1 MNYVEVTNV
10 SKKYKDRMLVDN
22 VSFEVKKG
30 EILGIVGLNGSG
42 KTVLLKCI
50 CGLMEYSS
58 GTIKVN
64 DKIIGKQC
72 EYPKSMG
79 VIIETPGFLPYHSG
93 IKNLEYLASLRK
105 KISKQDIKDV
115 LVKVGLAGEEKKL
128 VAKYSLGMKQ
138 RLGIA
143 QAIMEDPEFL
153 ILDEPMNGLDKEGI
167 EDVRKLLL
175 EMKAEGKT
183 MIITSHNEEDIK
195 VLCDK
200 VIEMDKGKMVDKEG
214 AM

>member
-1 MNYVEVTNV
+1 MSYIEVSNV
-10 SKKYKDRMLVDN
+10 SKKYKDKMLVED
-22 VSFEVKKG
+22 VSFTVEEG

-50 CGLMEYSS
+50 CGLMDYSAGS
-58 GTIKVN
+58 IKV
-64 DKIIGKQC
+64 DGKIIGKDC
-72 EYPKSMG
+72 EYPKNMG

-93 IKNLEYLASLRK
+93 YKNLEYLASLRK
-105 KISKQDIKDV
+105 KISKSEIKDV
-115 LVKVGLAGEEKKL
+115 LIKVGLEGEEKKL

-167 EDVRKLLL
+167 ADVRKILL
-175 EMKAEGKT
+175 EMKEQGKT

-200 VIEMDKGKMVDKEG
+200 VIEMDKGKMV
-214 AM
+214 

>member
-10 SKKYKDRMLVDN
+10 SKKYKDKMLVGD

-42 KTVLLKCI
+42 KTVILKCI

-64 DKIIGKQC
+64 DKIIGKEC
-72 EYPKSMG
+72 EYPKNMG
-79 VIIETPGFLPYHSG
+79 VIIETPGFLPYYSG
-93 IKNLEYLASLRK
+93 IKNLEYLASLKK
-105 KISKQDIKDV
+105 KIGKQEIKDV
-115 LVKVGLAGEEKKL
+115 LVKVGLGGEEKKL

-167 EDVRKLLL
+167 AEVRRLLL
-175 EMKAEGKT
+175 EMKEAGKT

-200 VIEMDKGKMVDKEG
+200 VIEMDKGKLV

>member
-1 MNYVEVTNV
+1 MSYIEVSGV
-10 SKKYKDRMLVDN
+10 SKKYKDRMLVDD
-22 VSFEVKKG
+22 VSFTVEKG

-50 CGLMEYSS
+50 CGLMDYSG
-58 GTIKVN
+58 GTLTVNGKV
-64 DKIIGKQC
+64 IGKDC
-72 EYPKSMG
+72 EYPANMG

-93 IKNLEYLASLRK
+93 YKNLEYLASLRK

-128 VAKYSLGMKQ
+128 VAKYSLGMRQ

-143 QAIMEDPEFL
+143 QAIMENPELL
-153 ILDEPMNGLDKEGI
+153 ILDEPMNGLDKDGI
-167 EDVRKLLL
+167 AEVRKLLL

-200 VIEMDKGKMVDKEG
+200 VIEMDKGKLV
-214 AM
+214 

>member
-200 VIEMDKGKMVDKEG
+200 VIEMDKGKLI
-214 AM
+214 

>member
-1 MNYVEVTNV
+1 MSYIEVSNV
-10 SKKYKDRMLVDN
+10 SKKYKDRMLVDD
-22 VSFEVKKG
+22 VSFTVEKG

-50 CGLMEYSS
+50 CGLMDYSG
-58 GTIKVN
+58 GTITVNGKV
-64 DKIIGKQC
+64 IGKDC
-72 EYPKSMG
+72 EYPANMG

-93 IKNLEYLASLRK
+93 YKNLEYLASLRK
-105 KISKQDIKDV
+105 KISKQEIKDV

-128 VAKYSLGMKQ
+128 VAKYSLGMRQ

-143 QAIMEDPEFL
+143 QAIMENPELL
-153 ILDEPMNGLDKEGI
+153 ILDEPMNGLDKDGI
-167 EDVRKLLL
+167 AEVRKLLL

-200 VIEMDKGKMVDKEG
+200 VVEMDKGRLV
-214 AM
+214 

>member
-1 MNYVEVTNV
+1 MNYIEVSGV
-10 SKKYKDRMLVDN
+10 SKKYKDRMLVDD
-22 VSFEVKKG
+22 VSFTVEKG

-50 CGLMEYSS
+50 CGLMDYSG
-58 GTIKVN
+58 GTIIVNGKVV
-64 DKIIGKQC
+64 GKDC
-72 EYPKSMG
+72 EYPANMG

-93 IKNLEYLASLRK
+93 YKNLEYLASLRK

-128 VAKYSLGMKQ
+128 VAKYSLGMRQ

-143 QAIMEDPEFL
+143 QAIMENPELL
-153 ILDEPMNGLDKEGI
+153 ILDEPMNGLDKDGI
-167 EDVRKLLL
+167 AEVRKLLL

-200 VIEMDKGKMVDKEG
+200 VIEMDKGRLV
-214 AM
+214 

>member
-1 MNYVEVTNV
+1 MNYIEVSNV
-10 SKKYKDRMLVDN
+10 SKKYKDRMLVED
-22 VSFEVKKG
+22 VSFTVEKG

-50 CGLMEYSS
+50 CGLMDYSK
-58 GTIKVN
+58 GTITVNGKV
-64 DKIIGKQC
+64 IGKDC
-72 EYPKSMG
+72 EYPANMG

-93 IKNLEYLASLRK
+93 YKNLEYLASLRK

-115 LVKVGLAGEEKKL
+115 LIKVGLAGEEKKL
-128 VAKYSLGMKQ
+128 VAKYSLGMRQ

-143 QAIMEDPEFL
+143 QAIMENPELL
-153 ILDEPMNGLDKEGI
+153 ILDEPMNGLDKDGI
-167 EDVRKLLL
+167 AEVRKLLL

-200 VIEMDKGKMVDKEG
+200 VIEMDKGKMVS
-214 AM
+214 ML

>member
-1 MNYVEVTNV
+1 MSYIEVSNV
-10 SKKYKDRMLVDN
+10 SKKYKDRMLVDD
-22 VSFEVKKG
+22 VSFTVEKG

-50 CGLMEYSS
+50 CGLMDYSG
-58 GTIKVN
+58 GTITVNGKV
-64 DKIIGKQC
+64 IGKDC
-72 EYPKSMG
+72 EYPANMG

-93 IKNLEYLASLRK
+93 YKNLEYLASLRK

-128 VAKYSLGMKQ
+128 VAKYSLGMRQ

-143 QAIMEDPEFL
+143 QAIMENPELL
-153 ILDEPMNGLDKEGI
+153 ILDEPMNGLDKDGI
-167 EDVRKLLL
+167 AEVRKLLL

-200 VIEMDKGKMVDKEG
+200 VIEMDKGKLL
-214 AM
+214 

>member
-22 VSFEVKKG
+22 VSFELKKG

-64 DKIIGKQC
+64 DKIIGKEC

-79 VIIETPGFLPYHSG
+79 VIIETPGFLPYYSG

-105 KISKQDIKDV
+105 KIGKQEIKDV
-115 LVKVGLAGEEKKL
+115 LVKVGLQGEEKKL

-167 EDVRKLLL
+167 ADVRKLLL
-175 EMKAEGKT
+175 EMKEAGKT

-200 VIEMDKGKMVDKEG
+200 VIEMDKGKMV
-214 AM
+214 

>member
-1 MNYVEVTNV
+1 MNYIEVSNV
-10 SKKYKDRMLVDN
+10 SKKYKDRMLVDD
-22 VSFEVKKG
+22 VSFTVEKG
-30 EILGIVGLNGSG
+30 KILGIVGLNGSG

-50 CGLMEYSS
+50 CGLMDYRG
-58 GTIKVN
+58 GTITVNGKV
-64 DKIIGKQC
+64 IGKDC
-72 EYPKSMG
+72 EYPANMG

-93 IKNLEYLASLRK
+93 YKNLEYLASLRK

-115 LVKVGLAGEEKKL
+115 LIKVGLAGEEKKL
-128 VAKYSLGMKQ
+128 VAKYSLGMRQ

-143 QAIMEDPEFL
+143 QAIMENPELL
-153 ILDEPMNGLDKEGI
+153 ILDEPMNGLDKDGI
-167 EDVRKLLL
+167 AEVRKLLL

-200 VIEMDKGKMVDKEG
+200 VVEMDKGKMVS
-214 AM
+214 MV

>member
-1 MNYVEVTNV
+1 MNYIEVSNV
-10 SKKYKDRMLVDN
+10 SKKYKDRMLVED
-22 VSFEVKKG
+22 VSFTVEKG

-50 CGLMEYSS
+50 CGLMDYSK
-58 GTIKVN
+58 GTITVNGKVV
-64 DKIIGKQC
+64 GKDC
-72 EYPKSMG
+72 EYPANMG

-93 IKNLEYLASLRK
+93 YKNLEYLASLRK

-128 VAKYSLGMKQ
+128 VAKYSLGMRQ

-143 QAIMEDPEFL
+143 QAIMEDPELL
-153 ILDEPMNGLDKEGI
+153 ILDEPMNGLDKDGI
-167 EDVRKLLL
+167 AEVRKLLL

-200 VIEMDKGKMVDKEG
+200 VVEMDQGKLL
-214 AM
+214 

>member
-200 VIEMDKGKMVDKEG
+200 VIEMDKGKMV
-214 AM
+214 

>member
-1 MNYVEVTNV
+1 MSYIEVSGV
-10 SKKYKDRMLVDN
+10 SKKYKDRMLVND
-22 VSFEVKKG
+22 VSFTVEKG

-50 CGLMEYSS
+50 CGLMDYSG
-58 GTIKVN
+58 GTITVNGKV
-64 DKIIGKQC
+64 IGKDC
-72 EYPKSMG
+72 EYPANMG

-93 IKNLEYLASLRK
+93 YKNLEYLASLRK

-128 VAKYSLGMKQ
+128 VAKYSLGMRQ

-143 QAIMEDPEFL
+143 QAIMENPELL
-153 ILDEPMNGLDKEGI
+153 ILDEPMNGLDKDGI
-167 EDVRKLLL
+167 AEVRKLLL

-200 VIEMDKGKMVDKEG
+200 VIEMDKGRLV
-214 AM
+214 

>member
-1 MNYVEVTNV
+1 MNYIEVSNV
-10 SKKYKDRMLVDN
+10 GKKYKDKMLVED
-22 VSFEVKKG
+22 VSFTVKKG

-42 KTVLLKCI
+42 KTGLLKCI
-50 CGLMEYSS
+50 WGLMDYSA
-58 GTIKVN
+58 GTIKV
-64 DKIIGKQC
+64 DGKIIGKDC
-72 EYPKSMG
+72 EYPKNMG

-93 IKNLEYLASLRK
+93 YKNLEYLASLRK
-105 KISKQDIKDV
+105 KITKQDIKDV

-128 VAKYSLGMKQ
+128 VAKYSLGMRQ

-143 QAIMEDPEFL
+143 QAIMENPELL

-167 EDVRKLLL
+167 VEVRKLLL
-175 EMKAEGKT
+175 DMKAEGKT

-200 VIEMDKGKMVDKEG
+200 VIEMDKGKVCSNE
-214 AM
+214 

>member
-1 MNYVEVTNV
+1 M
-10 SKKYKDRMLVDN
+10 
-22 VSFEVKKG
+22 
-30 EILGIVGLNGSG
+30 
-42 KTVLLKCI
+42 
-50 CGLMEYSS
+50 
-58 GTIKVN
+58 
-64 DKIIGKQC
+64 
-72 EYPKSMG
+72 
-79 VIIETPGFLPYHSG
+79 
-93 IKNLEYLASLRK
+93 
-105 KISKQDIKDV
+105 

-200 VIEMDKGKMVDKEG
+200 VIEMDKGKMVDKDG

>member
-1 MNYVEVTNV
+1 MNYIEVSNV
-10 SKKYKDRMLVDN
+10 SKKYKDRMLVED
-22 VSFEVKKG
+22 VSFTVEKG

-50 CGLMEYSS
+50 CGLMDYSK
-58 GTIKVN
+58 GTITVNGKV
-64 DKIIGKQC
+64 IGKDC
-72 EYPKSMG
+72 EYPANMG

-93 IKNLEYLASLRK
+93 YKNLEYLASLRK

-115 LVKVGLAGEEKKL
+115 LIKVGLAGEEKKL
-128 VAKYSLGMKQ
+128 VAKYSLGMRQ

-143 QAIMEDPEFL
+143 QAIMENPELL
-153 ILDEPMNGLDKEGI
+153 ILDEPMNGLDKDGI
-167 EDVRKLLL
+167 AEVRKLLL

-200 VIEMDKGKMVDKEG
+200 VIEMDKGRLV
-214 AM
+214 

>member
-1 MNYVEVTNV
+1 MSYIEVSGV
-10 SKKYKDRMLVDN
+10 SKKYKDRMLVDDVN
-22 VSFEVKKG
+22 FTVEKG

-50 CGLMEYSS
+50 CGLMDYSG
-58 GTIKVN
+58 GTITVN
-64 DKIIGKQC
+64 GKIIGKDC
-72 EYPKSMG
+72 EYPANMG

-93 IKNLEYLASLRK
+93 HKNLEYLASLRK

-128 VAKYSLGMKQ
+128 VAKYSLGMRQ

-143 QAIMEDPEFL
+143 QAIMEDPELL
-153 ILDEPMNGLDKEGI
+153 ILDEPMNGLDKDGI
-167 EDVRKLLL
+167 AEVRKLLL

-200 VIEMDKGKMVDKEG
+200 VIEMDKGKLV
-214 AM
+214 

>member
-72 EYPKSMG
+72 ECPKSMG

-200 VIEMDKGKMVDKEG
+200 VIEMDKGKFI
-214 AM
+214 

>member
-1 MNYVEVTNV
+1 MSYIEVSGV
-10 SKKYKDRMLVDN
+10 SKKYKDRMLVDD
-22 VSFEVKKG
+22 VSFTVEKG

-50 CGLMEYSS
+50 CGLMDYSG
-58 GTIKVN
+58 GTLTVNGKV
-64 DKIIGKQC
+64 IGKDC
-72 EYPKSMG
+72 EYPANMG

-93 IKNLEYLASLRK
+93 YKNLEYLASLRK

-128 VAKYSLGMKQ
+128 VAKYSLGMRQ

-143 QAIMEDPEFL
+143 QAIMENPELL
-153 ILDEPMNGLDKEGI
+153 ILDEPMNGLDKDGI
-167 EDVRKLLL
+167 AEVRKLLL

-200 VIEMDKGKMVDKEG
+200 VIEMDKGKLL
-214 AM
+214 

>member
-1 MNYVEVTNV
+1 MSYVEVSNV

-22 VSFEVKKG
+22 VSFSVEKG

-42 KTVLLKCI
+42 KTVMLKCI
-50 CGLMEYSS
+50 CGLMEYNS

-64 DKIIGKQC
+64 DKIIGKEK
-72 EYPKSMG
+72 EYPDNMG
-79 VIIETPGFLPYHSG
+79 VIIETPGFLPYYSG
-93 IKNLEYLASLRK
+93 YKNLEYLASLRN

-115 LVKVGLAGEEKKL
+115 LVKVGLGGEEKKL

-143 QAIMEDPEFL
+143 QAIMEAPEFL
-153 ILDEPMNGLDKEGI
+153 ILDEPMNGLDKDGI
-167 EDVRKLLL
+167 AEVRKLLL
-175 EMKAEGKT
+175 EMKEQGKT

-200 VIEMDKGKMVDKEG
+200 VIEMDKGKIEV
-214 AM
+214 

>member
-10 SKKYKDRMLVDN
+10 SKKYKDKMLVDN

-42 KTVLLKCI
+42 KTVILKCI

-64 DKIIGKQC
+64 DKIIGKEC
-72 EYPKSMG
+72 EYPKNMG
-79 VIIETPGFLPYHSG
+79 VIIETPGFLPYYSG
-93 IKNLEYLASLRK
+93 IKNLEYLASLKK
-105 KISKQDIKDV
+105 KIGKQEIKDV
-115 LVKVGLAGEEKKL
+115 LVKVGLGGEEKKL

-167 EDVRKLLL
+167 AEVRRLLL
-175 EMKAEGKT
+175 EMKEAGKT

-200 VIEMDKGKMVDKEG
+200 VIEMDKGKLV

>member
-1 MNYVEVTNV
+1 MSYIEVSGV
-10 SKKYKDRMLVDN
+10 SKKYKDRMLVDD
-22 VSFEVKKG
+22 VSFTVEKG

-50 CGLMEYSS
+50 CGLMDYSG
-58 GTIKVN
+58 GTITVNGKV
-64 DKIIGKQC
+64 IGKDC
-72 EYPKSMG
+72 EYPANMG

-93 IKNLEYLASLRK
+93 YKNLEYLASLRK

-128 VAKYSLGMKQ
+128 VAKYSLGMRQ

-143 QAIMEDPEFL
+143 QAIMENPELL
-153 ILDEPMNGLDKEGI
+153 ILDEPMNGLDKDGI
-167 EDVRKLLL
+167 AEVRKLLL

-200 VIEMDKGKMVDKEG
+200 VVEMDKGKMVS
-214 AM
+214 ML

>member
-1 MNYVEVTNV
+1 MNYIEVSGV
-10 SKKYKDRMLVDN
+10 SKKYKDRMLVDD
-22 VSFEVKKG
+22 VSFTVEKG

-50 CGLMEYSS
+50 CGLMDYSG
-58 GTIKVN
+58 GTITVNGKV
-64 DKIIGKQC
+64 IGKDC
-72 EYPKSMG
+72 EYPANMG

-93 IKNLEYLASLRK
+93 YKNLEYLASLRK

-115 LVKVGLAGEEKKL
+115 LIKVGLAGEEKKL
-128 VAKYSLGMKQ
+128 VAKYSLGMRQ

-143 QAIMEDPEFL
+143 QAIMENPELL
-153 ILDEPMNGLDKEGI
+153 ILDEPMNGLDKDGI
-167 EDVRKLLL
+167 AEVRKLLL

-200 VIEMDKGKMVDKEG
+200 VVEMDKGRLV
-214 AM
+214 

>member
-10 SKKYKDRMLVDN
+10 SKKYKDRNLVEN

-42 KTVLLKCI
+42 KTVLLKCM

-72 EYPKSMG
+72 EYPSNMG
-79 VIIETPGFLPYHSG
+79 VIIETPGFLPYYSG

-143 QAIMEDPEFL
+143 QAIMDDPEFL

-200 VIEMDKGKMVDKEG
+200 VIEMDKGKMVQ
-214 AM
+214 

>member
-22 VSFEVKKG
+22 VSFELKKG

-58 GTIKVN
+58 GIIKVN
-64 DKIIGKQC
+64 DKIIGKEC

-79 VIIETPGFLPYHSG
+79 VIIETPGFLPYYSG

-105 KISKQDIKDV
+105 KIGKQEIKDV
-115 LVKVGLAGEEKKL
+115 LVKVGLQGEEKKL

-167 EDVRKLLL
+167 ADVRKSLL
-175 EMKAEGKT
+175 EMKEQGKT

-200 VIEMDKGKMVDKEG
+200 VIEMDKGKMV
-214 AM
+214 

>member
-1 MNYVEVTNV
+1 MSYIEVSNV
-10 SKKYKDRMLVDN
+10 SKKYKDRMLVDD
-22 VSFEVKKG
+22 VSFTVEKG

-50 CGLMEYSS
+50 CGLMDYSG
-58 GTIKVN
+58 GTITVNGKV
-64 DKIIGKQC
+64 IGKDC
-72 EYPKSMG
+72 EYPANMG

-93 IKNLEYLASLRK
+93 YKNLEYLASLRK
-105 KISKQDIKDV
+105 KISQQDIKDV

-128 VAKYSLGMKQ
+128 VAKYSLGMRQ

-143 QAIMEDPEFL
+143 QAIMENPELL
-153 ILDEPMNGLDKEGI
+153 ILDEPMNGLDKDGI
-167 EDVRKLLL
+167 AEVRKLLL

-200 VIEMDKGKMVDKEG
+200 VVEMDKGRLV
-214 AM
+214 